1 MLTIL
6 EGSTFCLCDDLGE
19 ICEGTTGLFA
29 ADTRYLSRLE
39 LRLDG
44 VRPLLLSSGKVEYFS
59 AAFFLRN
66 DVTASLAQDSVSI
79 DRRRFVGTTGM
90 TDTIIVR
97 NVGIETASFPLGVQL
112 EADFADIFAVKEWDF
127 ALGHPDRA
135 RKLPPTAGA
144 ELSEGSCQVVL
155 VPSDGVERTQILL
168 SRPCSW
174 SEDGQ
179 AIFELK
185 LEPGESWS
193 LRLDVVPSA
202 DGEVA
207 APPVVGLRFGTELE
221 HVQASLEAWRLQ
233 VPRVRAA
240 WRNLEET
247 IGRSTAD
254 LAALRMRTSGTMGR
268 LPAAGMPWFMTVF
281 GRDTLITC
289 LQTMLLGPELA
300 KSALEALASL
310 QARADDPSIDAEPG
324 KIIHELRRGR
334 AADAWFPA
342 YYGTLDATP
351 LYLVLLSETWRWT
364 DDAELVHRL
373 KEPAL
378 RALEW
383 IDSWGDKDGDG
394 FVEYE
399 RRSARGLLNQSWK
412 DSGDSQRFADGRFA
426 EAPIAPAEVQGYV
439 YDAKLRL
446 AELARAVWADEALAV
461 RLEGEAE
468 NLRRRFDEAFWVDE
482 RDGYYALALDREKCR
497 VDALCSNIGH
507 LLWSGIVPEA
517 RAAVIAEQLRS
528 PELASGWGVRTMSTS
543 DRAFN
548 PLVYHRGT
556 VWPHDT
562 SIAAWGLSR
571 YGFWDDGRALVRALF
586 EAAQWFEWSLP
597 EVFAGFSRLETPF
610 PIAYPTA
617 ARPQAWAAGA
627 PVLCLQLLLGIRP
640 DPAARLLRSDAPPDF
655 PGWAGELELR
665 GISAFGEVWDAL
677 AAPGGPVVVRAS

>member
-6 EGSTFCLCDDLGE
+6 EGSTFCLCDDLGD
-19 ICEGTTGLFA
+19 IRQGTAGLFA
-29 ADTRYLSRLE
+29 DDTRYLSRLE

-44 VRPLLLSSGKVEYFS
+44 IRPLLLSSGKVEYFS

-66 DVTASLAQDSVSI
+66 DVTASLPQDSVSV
-79 DRRRFVGTTGM
+79 DRRRFVGAAGM
-90 TDTIIVR
+90 TDSITVE
-97 NVGIETASFPLGVQL
+97 NVGIDAVRFRLGLLL
-112 EADFADIFAVKEWDF
+112 EADFADIFTVKERDF
-127 ALGHPDRA
+127 ALGHPDHAPR
-135 RKLPPTAGA
+135 LPAPAAA
-144 ELSEGSCQVVL
+144 EVHGDTCHIVL
-155 VPSDGVERTQILL
+155 VPPNGVERTQILL

-174 SEDGQ
+174 LDEGA
-179 AIFELK
+179 AIFELA
-185 LEPGESWS
+185 LQPGESWS
-193 LRLDVVPSA
+193 LRLDIAPSA

-207 APPVVGLRFGTELE
+207 APPDVELRFGTEIE
-221 HVQASLEAWRLQ
+221 HVRESLESWRLQ
-233 VPRVRAA
+233 VPRVRAG
-240 WRNLEET
+240 WRNIEET
-247 IGRSTAD
+247 IARSTAD
-254 LAALRMRTSGTMGR
+254 LAALRMRTRGTMGR

-289 LQTMLLGPELA
+289 LQTMLLGQELA
-300 KSALEALASL
+300 KSALEALAAL
-310 QARADDPSIDAEPG
+310 QAPVDDPSIDAEPG

-342 YYGTLDATP
+342 YYGTVDATP

-364 DDAELVHRL
+364 ADAELVHRL
-373 KEPAL
+373 REPAL

-383 IDSWGDKDGDG
+383 IDSWGDRDGDG

-399 RRSARGLLNQSWK
+399 RRSARGLVNQSWK

-439 YDAKLRL
+439 YDAKLRV
-446 AELARAVWADEALAV
+446 AELARAVWQDEALAA
-461 RLEGEAE
+461 RLETEAE
-468 NLRRRFDEAFWVDE
+468 TLRSRFDEAFWVDK
-482 RDGYYALALDREKCR
+482 RGGYYALALDREKNR

-507 LLWSGIVPEA
+507 LLWSGIVPNE
-517 RAAVIAEQLRS
+517 RAASLAERLRS
-528 PELASGWGVRTMSTS
+528 PELASGWGIRTMSTC

-571 YGFWDDGRALVRALF
+571 YGFWGDARALVRALF

-597 EVFAGFSRLETPF
+597 EVFAGFSRSETPF

-617 ARPQAWAAGA
+617 ARPQAWAAGT
-627 PVLCLQLLLGIRP
+627 PVLGLQLLLGIRP
-640 DPAARLLRSDAPPDF
+640 DPGARVLRSEAPGDF
-655 PGWAGELELR
+655 PEWAGELQLS
-665 GISAFGEVWDAL
+665 GISAFGGVWDVM
-677 AAPGGPVVVRAS
+677 AASTERVFVGPS